1 MSSVGRIKLMEGIS
15 VLRVYN
21 FSARKCSIFL
31 AQSLSLILKAV
42 EVWGEKTL
50 LSRYH
55 WGQHFPASELSI
67 WVPNVNINRDKIQT
81 KKLNNVLSQNVNHEK
96 TCKVRNAISIVAGQL
111 MLTAAVCI
119 SGAQSKCNRRVN
131 HQHAIR
137 FKFREY
143 S

>member
-1 MSSVGRIKLMEGIS
+1 MEGIS

-55 WGQHFPASELSI
+55 WG
-67 WVPNVNINRDKIQT
+67 
-81 KKLNNVLSQNVNHEK
+81 
-96 TCKVRNAISIVAGQL
+96 
-111 MLTAAVCI
+111 
-119 SGAQSKCNRRVN
+119 
-131 HQHAIR
+131 
-137 FKFREY
+137 
-143 S
+143 